1 MITLKWL
8 IFKGKNSLNQRSTIC
23 RPESLVK
30 PRYNKQRIQIEPYWN
45 VNENALFTS
54 IVDDGIQIEPYW
66 NVNEG
71 TPIQATISGVIQIEP
86 YWNVNLLQLQ

>member
-45 VNENALFTS
+45 VNSQFLRCHHLYIFIQIEPYWNVNENALFTS

-66 NVNEG
+66 NVN
-71 TPIQATISGVIQIEP
+71 
-86 YWNVNLLQLQ
+86 L